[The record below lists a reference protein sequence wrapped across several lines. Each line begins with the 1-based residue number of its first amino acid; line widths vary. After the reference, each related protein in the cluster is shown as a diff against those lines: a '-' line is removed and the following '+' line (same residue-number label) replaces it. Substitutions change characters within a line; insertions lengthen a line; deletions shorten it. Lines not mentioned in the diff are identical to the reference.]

1 MGKAIQPE
9 QDHSRHRLILTGVL
23 PPGFAKALDG
33 TDELLVSSREDGRE
47 RAVRAW
53 FIVTADGEIYL
64 FNYAYAL
71 RVARWRTDPWTRLT
85 VPGGGPS
92 VEGRVRFVDP
102 AGLGGAVQ
110 EMIVERWGM
119 WGAPTPEGLR
129 RMVRDGSHV
138 LARVEVPYEEGR

>member
-1 MGKAIQPE
+1 VGKAVE
-9 QDHSRHRLILTGVL
+9 REKDDARHRLILTGVL
-23 PPGFAKALDG
+23 PPAFSNALDR
-33 TDELLVSSREDGRE
+33 TDELVVGSREAGRE
-47 RAVRAW
+47 GAVRAW
-53 FIVTADGEIYL
+53 FVVSPAGDVYL
-64 FNYAYAL
+64 FNYAYAV
-71 RVARWRTDPWTRLT
+71 RVARWRNDPWTRLT

-102 AGLGGAVQ
+102 AELDVAVQ

-138 LARVEVPYEEGR
+138 LVRVEVP